1 MGQLSVPVPN
11 HSELQRDIGR
21 MEGKQDA
28 MGARLD
34 RLEKIIED
42 GFDRINQRLAG
53 LEASENKRK
62 GAVSF
67 LTVIASVISALAA
80 VLGVDWIKGG

>member
-1 MGQLSVPVPN
+1 
-11 HSELQRDIGR
+11 
-21 MEGKQDA
+21 

>member
-1 MGQLSVPVPN
+1 MTTT
-11 HSELQRDIGR
+11 HDDMHRDMGR

-42 GFDRINQRLAG
+42 GFDEL
-53 LEASENKRK
+53 RK
-62 GAVSF
+62 DIQELKLREGER
-67 LTVIASVISALAA
+67 SALERAA
-80 VLGVDWIKGG
+80 VWLIGIVSALFAACTTAIVEHILR